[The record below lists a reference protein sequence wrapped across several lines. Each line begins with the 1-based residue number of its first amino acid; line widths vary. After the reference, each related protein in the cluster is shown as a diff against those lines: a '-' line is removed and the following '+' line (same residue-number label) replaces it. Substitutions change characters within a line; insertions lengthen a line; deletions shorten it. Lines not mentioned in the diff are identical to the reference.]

1 MLNQVKMQIAIA
13 ALRKA
18 QDNYNNKLNTA
29 ISDATKNAS
38 ADLAQYMCQKIAE
51 NGGAGGGI
59 TTPTAELNTPY
70 AISYD
75 VGSGLSTEDLTR
87 GGAGV
92 IRSNGVTFN
101 NDGYLGGTTFNGGGL
116 SKTVTA
122 VFSRETRNC
131 HICTQTVTES
141 CKTTGS
147 KSWFHNSRNT
157 SCETTA
163 SEEKC
168 EDIAM

>member
-1 MLNQVKMQIAIA
+1 MQIAVA

-18 QDNYNNKLNTA
+18 QDNYNKKLNEY

-51 NGGAGGGI
+51 TGGTGGAGI
-59 TTPTAELNTPY
+59 TTPIADLNTPY

-75 VGSGLSTEDLTR
+75 VGSGLSVEDLTR
-87 GGAGV
+87 GGSGV
-92 IRSNGVTFN
+92 VQANGVTFN

-116 SKTVTA
+116 SKTVNA
-122 VFSRETRNC
+122 IFSRETRNC

-147 KSWFHNSRNT
+147 KSWFHNDRNT
-157 SCETTA
+157 ACETTA

-168 EDIAM
+168 EDVAM